1 MTRSKLRELVEAET
15 GLLLSIAGGFLAV
28 QIAVRELPDFVGV
41 TVGKSLP
48 EWTGVVFSLGPF
60 GLAGFGLGLPFV
72 ALFGLY
78 HRLTAETPRVAV
90 AGGALMA
97 LTPILF
103 FGGLLSVLLPP
114 LPDSL
119 ALLFVSPVPYVVG
132 TALFGLA
139 FLRRDESVSSVG
151 IPLLVFSGTWALAY
165 AIGLEN
171 GFLPGWVPFIELLA
185 VSLVSM
191 GYLLSP
197 DSTTRSDSVR
207 AGG

>member
-1 MTRSKLRELVEAET
+1 MTRSELRELLEAET

-41 TVGKSLP
+41 TVGESFP
-48 EWTGVVFSLGPF
+48 EWTGVVFSLGR
-60 GLAGFGLGLPFV
+60 LAIAGFGLGLPFV

-103 FGGLLSVLLPP
+103 FSGLLSVLLPP

-119 ALLFVSPVPYVVG
+119 SLLFLSPLSSVVG
-132 TALFGLA
+132 TAF
-139 FLRRDESVSSVG
+139 F
-151 IPLLVFSGTWALAY
+151 
-165 AIGLEN
+165 
-171 GFLPGWVPFIELLA
+171 
-185 VSLVSM
+185 
-191 GYLLSP
+191 
-197 DSTTRSDSVR
+197 
-207 AGG
+207 